1 MRFVL
6 SYKVVFR
13 WDLISLEQ
21 LMMRRPNTCQL
32 FNIWFIHSKSREKG
46 DLGQMHE
53 TTRIVGIKYTILW
66 FSFHLQQ
73 STNNHVSLEYVAWAH
88 LNLGFQPNDKSCL
101 VPNHKWSR
109 MLDFISF
116 GMEKKNT
123 EKGIDYCS

>member
-21 LMMRRPNTCQL
+21 LMMRRPITCQL
-32 FNIWFIHSKSREKG
+32 FNIRFIRSKSREKG

-66 FSFHLQQ
+66 FSFQLQQ
-73 STNNHVSLEYVAWAH
+73 STNNHVSLEYVA
-88 LNLGFQPNDKSCL
+88 
-101 VPNHKWSR
+101 
-109 MLDFISF
+109 
-116 GMEKKNT
+116 
-123 EKGIDYCS
+123 